1 MTLAGE
7 STMLQQVEEAIHNN
21 QQKAKTNLAWL
32 EKQMHP
38 YFFLSMRQEP
48 EAISILA
55 TILDSLASN
64 KRRILADTEDK
75 LILARLN
82 QPGSL
87 YDSLSTLRE
96 KDISFAHI
104 TQSYAKI
111 PGLDQM
117 LEIQRFEFD
126 RKSHQEIA
134 NGLKQPI
141 NIPMSLEEAI
151 ATSVKQIY
159 PDFDFSQFD
168 SLLNILW
175 LNNPSYVENSTTKRV
190 AQILNLYE
198 QLRSNGGIYLDVEE
212 AEGHDGVPEMRILFG
227 VNNPP
232 QRDFLLQIM
241 EVFKRLG
248 IGIKRTYCLTLS
260 NGIHPVFLG
269 TFYVRQ
275 KDVDL
280 SSDTSKQFI
289 ALRKELYNTQLLQT
303 RSQAYQDFVTNK
315 ILCGEDASLINA
327 FIAFCHT
334 NLAHSSDR
342 YDFEGVERAFYSH
355 PDLCLQFIALFRQRF
370 DPAISTQERQYD
382 MLMAQLVKTVDNY
395 NTGHKRV
402 DSYRRKIFR
411 CCLSFIR
418 HTLKTNFFVVT
429 KQALAFRLDP
439 AYLQELDTCFTEDL
453 PPDAPFRITFFFGRY
468 GVGYHMGYSDIARG
482 GWRTLIANDRD
493 DYVTCANTMFKETAV
508 LAHTQHL
515 KNKDIFEGG
524 SKMVAVLNAFS
535 ARDPQ
540 LVQQRL
546 YKLQYSFISAF
557 LDIFV
562 WQNGQI
568 KDPQIVDY
576 YGDEEAIELGPDE
589 NMHDIMIETI
599 ARESQRRGY
608 VLGIGL
614 ISGKQV
620 GINHKEFGVTSAG
633 VVTFAE
639 ETLEQLGIDHR
650 QAPFSVKLTG
660 GPAGDVAGNA
670 MRLLLAKCPQVKIKL
685 VLDGSGALFAAQ
697 GAQRQELSRLLLK
710 QDIDQFDPACLAEGD
725 FILYRNQRRKEG
737 LKELYR
743 KVSCQNGELHEEW
756 LSVDEFYSQFNS
768 LPFTVEADLFIP
780 GGGRPET
787 IDMDNWH
794 KFFGP
799 AGKPSARAI
808 VEGANSFI
816 TPAARNELQKKG
828 IVLLRDSS
836 ANKCGVISSSYEIIA
851 NLIMSQDEFIAHKQ
865 DYVDDVLNILQQ
877 RARDEVRLIFK
888 RHQEAEGRLLFTQIS
903 EDISHEINDLYQQL
917 FSYFCTNP
925 QASEEPLFKQAIL
938 AHLPHFL
945 QTNSDYHSRIDQ
957 LPAKYRYAILA
968 VELATSMV
976 YHGNKENDFIF
987 LLKGHL
993 SRRYHQAA

>member
-1 MTLAGE
+1 MNWA
-7 STMLQQVEEAIHNN
+7 
-21 QQKAKTNLAWL
+21 
-32 EKQMHP
+32 
-38 YFFLSMRQEP
+38 
-48 EAISILA
+48 
-55 TILDSLASN
+55 
-64 KRRILADTEDK
+64 
-75 LILARLN
+75 
-82 QPGSL
+82 
-87 YDSLSTLRE
+87 
-96 KDISFAHI
+96 
-104 TQSYAKI
+104 
-111 PGLDQM
+111 
-117 LEIQRFEFD
+117 
-126 RKSHQEIA
+126 
-134 NGLKQPI
+134 
-141 NIPMSLEEAI
+141 
-151 ATSVKQIY
+151 
-159 PDFDFSQFD
+159 
-168 SLLNILW
+168 
-175 LNNPSYVENSTTKRV
+175 
-190 AQILNLYE
+190 
-198 QLRSNGGIYLDVEE
+198 
-212 AEGHDGVPEMRILFG
+212 
-227 VNNPP
+227 
-232 QRDFLLQIM
+232 
-241 EVFKRLG
+241 
-248 IGIKRTYCLTLS
+248 
-260 NGIHPVFLG
+260 
-269 TFYVRQ
+269 
-275 KDVDL
+275 
-280 SSDTSKQFI
+280 
-289 ALRKELYNTQLLQT
+289 
-303 RSQAYQDFVTNK
+303 
-315 ILCGEDASLINA
+315 
-327 FIAFCHT
+327 
-334 NLAHSSDR
+334 
-342 YDFEGVERAFYSH
+342 
-355 PDLCLQFIALFRQRF
+355 
-370 DPAISTQERQYD
+370 
-382 MLMAQLVKTVDNY
+382 
-395 NTGHKRV
+395 
-402 DSYRRKIFR
+402 
-411 CCLSFIR
+411 
-418 HTLKTNFFVVT
+418 
-429 KQALAFRLDP
+429 
-439 AYLQELDTCFTEDL
+439 
-453 PPDAPFRITFFFGRY
+453 
-468 GVGYHMGYSDIARG
+468 
-482 GWRTLIANDRD
+482 
-493 DYVTCANTMFKETAV
+493 
-508 LAHTQHL
+508 
-515 KNKDIFEGG
+515 
-524 SKMVAVLNAFS
+524 
-535 ARDPQ
+535 
-540 LVQQRL
+540 
-546 YKLQYSFISAF
+546 
-557 LDIFV
+557 
-562 WQNGQI
+562 
-568 KDPQIVDY
+568 
-576 YGDEEAIELGPDE
+576 PDE

-743 KVSCQNGELHEEW
+743 KVSCQNGERHEEW

-816 TPAARNELQKKG
+816 TPTARNELQKKG

-865 DYVDDVLNILQQ
+865 NYVDDVLNILQQ

>member
-743 KVSCQNGELHEEW
+743 KVSCQNGERHEEW

-816 TPAARNELQKKG
+816 TPTARNELQKKG

-865 DYVDDVLNILQQ
+865 NYVDDVLNILQQ

>member
-7 STMLQQVEEAIHNN
+7 STMLHQVEQAIENN
-21 QQKAKTNLAWL
+21 QLKARTNLAWL
-32 EKQMHP
+32 EQQMHP

-104 TQSYAKI
+104 TQSYGKI

-134 NGLKQPI
+134 AGLEQPI
-141 NIPMSLEEAI
+141 NIPMTLEEQV
-151 ATSVKQIY
+151 ATSVKQNY
-159 PDFDFSQFD
+159 PDFDLNQFD

-175 LNNPSYVENSTTKRV
+175 LNHRNYVENSPSQRV
-190 AQILNLYE
+190 AQILHLYE

-212 AEGHDGVPEMRILFG
+212 AAGHDGAVENRILFG
-227 VNNPP
+227 VSNPP

-269 TFYVRQ
+269 TFYVRKQ
-275 KDVDL
+275 EVDL
-280 SSDTSKQFI
+280 SSDTSDQFI
-289 ALRKELYNTQLLQT
+289 RLRKELYNTQLLQT
-303 RSQAYQDFVTNK
+303 RSQAYQDFVTHK
-315 ILCGEDASLINA
+315 ILSGEDATLVNA

-342 YDFEGVERAFYSH
+342 YDLEGVERAFYSH
-355 PDLCLQFIALFRQRF
+355 PDLCLQFIALFRERF
-370 DPAISTQERQYD
+370 DPAICAQNRQYHH
-382 MLMAQLVKTVDNY
+382 LMDQLVKTVENY

-418 HTLKTNFFVVT
+418 HTLKTNFFVVA

-439 AYLQELDTCFTEDL
+439 AYLQDLDSCFTEDL
-453 PPDAPFRITFFFGRY
+453 PPDTPFRITFFFGRY

-562 WQNGQI
+562 WQDGHI
-568 KDPQIVDY
+568 KDPQVVDY
-576 YGDEEAIELGPDE
+576 YGEEEAIELGPDE

-599 ARESQRRGY
+599 AKESQRRGY

-639 ETLEQLGIDHR
+639 VTLEQLGIACH
-650 QAPFSVKLTG
+650 QTPFSVKFTG

-670 MRLLLAKCPQVKIKL
+670 MKLLLDKCPQVAIKL
-685 VLDGSGALFAAQ
+685 ILDGSGALFAPQ
-697 GAQRQELSRLLLK
+697 GAQPQELSRLLLK
-710 QDIDQFDPACLAEGD
+710 HDIDQFDPACLAGGD
-725 FILYRNQRRKEG
+725 FILYRNQRRKDG
-737 LKELYR
+737 LRELYR
-743 KVSCQNGELHEEW
+743 KVSCDNGELHEEW

-768 LPFTVEADLFIP
+768 LPFSVQADLFIP

-787 IDMDNWH
+787 IDMDNWQ
-794 KFFGP
+794 KFFSSDGT
-799 AGKPSARAI
+799 PSARAI

-816 TPAARNELQKKG
+816 TPAARNELQNKG
-828 IVLLRDSS
+828 IILLRDSS

-851 NLIMSQDEFIAHKQ
+851 NLVMSQEEFITHKQ
-865 DYVDDVLNILQQ
+865 DYVRDVLTILQQ
-877 RARDEVRLIFK
+877 RARDEVRLIFR
-888 RHQEAEGRLLFTQIS
+888 RHQEAEGRTLFTQIS

-917 FSYFCTNP
+917 FSYFCNNP
-925 QASEEPLFKQAIL
+925 QTSEESLFKQAIL
-938 AHLPHFL
+938 THLPQFL
-945 QTNSDYHSRIDQ
+945 QNNSCYHSRIDQ

>member
-7 STMLQQVEEAIHNN
+7 STMLQQVEEAIENN
-21 QQKAKTNLAWL
+21 QQKATTNLAWL

-38 YFFLSMRQEP
+38 YFFMSMRQEP

-55 TILDSLASN
+55 TILDSLGSN
-64 KRRILADTEDK
+64 KRRILADADDK

-96 KDISFAHI
+96 RDISFAHI

-126 RKSHQEIA
+126 RKSHQDIA
-134 NGLKQPI
+134 NGLKQTI
-141 NIPMSLEEAI
+141 NIPMSFEEAI
-151 ATSVKQIY
+151 ATNVKQLY

-175 LNNPSYVENSTTKRV
+175 LNNASYVENSTTQRV
-190 AQILNLYE
+190 AQILHLYE
-198 QLRSNGGIYLDVEE
+198 QLRNNGGIYLDVEE
-212 AEGHDGVPEMRILFG
+212 AEGHGGVPEMRILFG

-269 TFYVRQ
+269 TFYVRKQ
-275 KDVDL
+275 DVDL
-280 SSDTSKQFI
+280 SSDTSQQFI

-355 PDLCLQFIALFRQRF
+355 PDLCLQFLALFRQRF
-370 DPAISTQERQYD
+370 DPAISARESQYEK
-382 MLMAQLVKTVDNY
+382 LMAQLMKTVDNY

-439 AYLQELDTCFTEDL
+439 AYLQELDSCFTEDL
-453 PPDAPFRITFFFGRY
+453 PPDTPFRITFFFGRY

-568 KDPQIVDY
+568 KDSHIVDY

-670 MRLLLAKCPQVKIKL
+670 MRLLLDKCPQVKIKL
-685 VLDGSGALFAAQ
+685 ILDGSGALFAPQ

-710 QDIDQFDPACLAEGD
+710 HDIDQFKPACLADGD

-743 KVSCQNGELHEEW
+743 KVCCQAGELHEEW
-756 LSVDEFYSQFNS
+756 LSVDEFYSQFNN

-787 IDMDNWH
+787 IDMDNWQ
-794 KFFGP
+794 KFFNHEGQ
-799 AGKPSARAI
+799 PSARAI

-816 TPAARNELQKKG
+816 TPAARIELQKKG

-851 NLIMSQDEFIAHKQ
+851 NLVMSQDEFIAHKQ
-865 DYVDDVLNILQQ
+865 AYVADVLAILQQ

-888 RHQEAEGRLLFTQIS
+888 RHQEAEGHLLFTQIS
-903 EDISHEINDLYQQL
+903 ENISHEINDLYQQL

-945 QTNSDYHSRIDQ
+945 QANSAYHSRIDK

-993 SRRYHQAA
+993 SRRYHKAA

>member
-7 STMLQQVEEAIHNN
+7 STMLQQVEEAIENN
-21 QQKAKTNLAWL
+21 QQKARTNLAWL

-55 TILDSLASN
+55 TILDSLSSN
-64 KRRILADTEDK
+64 KRRILADADDK

-126 RKSHQEIA
+126 RKRHQDIA
-134 NGLKQPI
+134 AGLKQTI
-141 NIPMSLEEAI
+141 NIPVTLEEAI
-151 ATSVKQIY
+151 ATSVKQLY
-159 PDFDFSQFD
+159 PDFDYSQFD

-175 LNNPSYVENSTTKRV
+175 LNHRNYVENSRPQRV
-190 AQILNLYE
+190 AQILRLYE
-198 QLRSNGGIYLDVEE
+198 QLRNNGGIYLDVEE
-212 AEGHDGVPEMRILFG
+212 AAGHDGVPEMRILFG

-269 TFYVRQ
+269 TFYVRK

-289 ALRKELYNTQLLQT
+289 DLRKELYNTQLLQT

-568 KDPQIVDY
+568 KDPQIIDY

-650 QAPFSVKLTG
+650 QAPFSVKFTG

-670 MRLLLAKCPQVKIKL
+670 MRLLLDKCPQVKIKL
-685 VLDGSGALFAAQ
+685 VLDGSGVLFAPQ

-710 QDIDQFDPACLAEGD
+710 QDIDQFDPACLANGD

-743 KVSCQNGELHEEW
+743 KVCCQDGELHEEW

-865 DYVDDVLNILQQ
+865 DYVDDVLAILQQ

-888 RHQEAEGRLLFTQIS
+888 RHKEAEGRLLFTQIS

>member
-55 TILDSLASN
+55 TILGSLGSN

-117 LEIQRFEFD
+117 LEIQRFEFE

-190 AQILNLYE
+190 AQILHLYE
-198 QLRSNGGIYLDVEE
+198 QLRNNGGIYLDVEE

-370 DPAISTQERQYD
+370 DPAISTQERQYN

-411 CCLSFIR
+411 CCLSLIR

-439 AYLQELDTCFTEDL
+439 AYLQELDACFTEDL
-453 PPDAPFRITFFFGRY
+453 PTDTPFRITFFFGRY

-535 ARDPQ
+535 ARDQQ

-650 QAPFSVKLTG
+650 QAPFSVKFTG

-685 VLDGSGALFAAQ
+685 VLDGSGALFAPQ
-697 GAQRQELSRLLLK
+697 GAERQELSRLLLK
-710 QDIDQFDPACLAEGD
+710 HDIDQFDPACLANGD
-725 FILYRNQRRKEG
+725 FILFRNQRRKEG

-743 KVSCQNGELHEEW
+743 KVCCQNGELHEEW

-794 KFFGP
+794 IFFGP

-865 DYVDDVLNILQQ
+865 DYVDDVLSILQQ

-888 RHQEAEGRLLFTQIS
+888 RHQKAEGRLLFTQIS